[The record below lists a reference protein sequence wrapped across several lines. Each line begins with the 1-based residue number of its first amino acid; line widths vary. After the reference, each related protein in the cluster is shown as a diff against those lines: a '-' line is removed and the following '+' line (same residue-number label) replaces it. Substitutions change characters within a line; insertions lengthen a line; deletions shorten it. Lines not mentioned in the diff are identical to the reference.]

1 MPKSIIGMPMLRLTS
16 ASMPPHLMRSWHLIV
31 SAARLGG
38 IYLRGLMKKRKL
50 TIGAVILRLALSSAL
65 LFANEDPQ
73 VDSQILSWALP
84 LAFAALGG
92 AIAALVSGRRDR
104 LGEASQRSLTLLD
117 SLTAAFGG
125 IVGTVLVFAEGTNSR
140 LAVTLTVAA
149 FATSALSIIGA
160 LMRGPCKRQVSM
172 VVLVLSAALAVAIPI
187 VQLRD
192 IAGEWVPALIIEPL
206 ALSLGLFI
214 LAFLMV
220 KAYWG
225 GRPAS

>member
-1 MPKSIIGMPMLRLTS
+1 
-16 ASMPPHLMRSWHLIV
+16 
-31 SAARLGG
+31 
-38 IYLRGLMKKRKL
+38 MKKRKL
-50 TIGAVILRLALSSAL
+50 IGAVILGLALSSAL

-92 AIAALVSGRRDR
+92 AIAAIVSGRRDR

-125 IVGTVLVFAEGTNSR
+125 IVGMVLVFAEGTNSR
-140 LAVTLTVAA
+140 LAVTLTGAA